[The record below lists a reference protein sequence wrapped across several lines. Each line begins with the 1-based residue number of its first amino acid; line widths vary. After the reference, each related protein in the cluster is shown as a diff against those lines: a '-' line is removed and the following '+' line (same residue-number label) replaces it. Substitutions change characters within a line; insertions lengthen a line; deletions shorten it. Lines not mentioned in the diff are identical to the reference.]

1 MTSASITP
9 TTKLQR
15 GDGAVFV
22 DMDGETVMMDI
33 EKGSYF
39 ALTGSGSYIWAA
51 LETPVTLSDIVAQV
65 QEKFDTSGFGGVEEA
80 VTDFVEELFA
90 NGLVVKAA

>member
-1 MTSASITP
+1 MTSAPITP

-15 GDGAVFV
+15 TDEAVSV
-22 DMDGETVMMDI
+22 DIDGETVMMDI
-33 EKGSYF
+33 EKGCYF

-51 LETPVTLSDIVAQV
+51 LETPVTLSEIVLQV
-65 QEKFDTSGFGGVEEA
+65 REKFDTNGFGGVEEA
-80 VTDFVEELFA
+80 VKDFVEKLFA